1 MIAPF
6 SRCNLLSRFER
17 RLLTYLALIACYC
30 GIGAA
35 AFVEASEP
43 LSPAAALADFALPP
57 GYRIELVASEPQIV
71 DPVAMAFDPQGR
83 LWVVELR
90 DYPFLAAGAKPSSR
104 IRILKDKNHDGVFET
119 ASTFADGLLIPTG
132 LQLWGSGAF
141 VTLAGEVAYF
151 PDDDRDGRADK
162 QETWYRGFATENE
175 QLRANHPTLAAD
187 GWIYVAGG
195 LRGGQIENLRR
206 PDDAPVS
213 INGRDFAFNPRTGE
227 CRAVSGNGQF
237 GLAIDDFGRRFTCSN
252 RNPLIEVMIEQ
263 RYLDRNPKLVL
274 PSVVQD
280 AAAAGADSRVFPR
293 SRAMTTS
300 AEHSGQFTAACGVEV
315 DRGDAFICEPTGNL
329 VHREVFNSSGSAM
342 QAVPVERNAEQETE
356 FLTATDEWFRPVNL
370 ATGPD
375 GALYVVDL
383 YRAVIEH
390 PEWMPPELRQRPD
403 LLDGVDR
410 GRIYRIV
417 AAGAAAN
424 SATEDQSITMDNP
437 AELATLL
444 SHPNASQRETAARR
458 LLEIGGAAAIEPLHE
473 VAARDVSAAGRYL
486 AFSTLEAFGAL
497 TPEMLARCLC
507 DQAPEI
513 RALGLQL
520 AEPQLAKS
528 RDLTSQVM
536 QLANDPDPRVRYQTA
551 LTSMFLPST
560 QTHSAL
566 CSIAAQDAEDEWTCR
581 AVALAARDQ
590 AGPLLIELLNHEPH
604 VQFTPALAHELVTAV
619 VANDDG
625 HQLAAALG
633 SLNNVDQAT
642 TRLLLMAANDAL
654 QQHGSSLA
662 VTFEIIAEQAPA
674 ARQAIDKLF
683 DASLAMLTNDNV
695 PKAERIAEAPVL
707 QLDARPCIAQPLLEL
722 LSGNASAPLQVAAI
736 NALRS
741 QSNPEIADALLVR
754 FAKQLPT
761 VRRAT
766 LDLLTSRPDWAI
778 KLLDAVAAEQ
788 IAAGDVDPAHRLQL
802 MQHHDVAVRT
812 AAERLFAAEMKDR
825 EEVVRR
831 YQAALELTGDA
842 EQGHAVYAANCA
854 SCHRIG
860 VEGIAVGPDI
870 GDASM
875 KTSAQLITDIL
886 DPNRAVD
893 ANFVNYVAL
902 TVDGVGHQGIIT
914 SESETGLVLL
924 GADGKP
930 VTFLREDLESLTSGK
945 SLMPEGVE
953 QQIDPQKMADL
964 LAFLKTWRHAAKLR
978 SNRSD
983 GAAAAAAG
991 KK

>member
-6 SRCNLLSRFER
+6 IRCHSRPRFER
-17 RLLTYLALIACYC
+17 RLTTCIALLAYCC
-30 GIGAA
+30 GIGVAMR
-35 AFVEASEP
+35 VEASEP
-43 LSPAAALADFALPP
+43 LSLAAALADFALPP

-71 DPVAMAFDPQGR
+71 DPVAMAFDAQGR
-83 LWVVELR
+83 LWVVEMR
-90 DYPFLAAGAKPSSR
+90 DYPFLADGAKPSSR
-104 IRILKDKNHDGVFET
+104 IRILEDKDHDGLFET
-119 ASTFADGLLIPTG
+119 AGTFADGLLIPTG
-132 LQLWGSGAF
+132 LQLWGFGAF

-151 PDDDRDGRADK
+151 PDDDHDGRADK

-187 GWIYVAGG
+187 GWIYVASG

-206 PDDAPVS
+206 PGDAPVS
-213 INGRDFAFNPRTGE
+213 INGRDFAFNPRTGA

-237 GLAIDDFGRRFTCSN
+237 GLATDDFGRRFTCSN

-263 RYLDRNPKLVL
+263 RYLDLNPKLVL

-315 DRGDAFICEPTGNL
+315 HRGDAFICEPTGNL
-329 VHREVFNSSGSAM
+329 VHREGLKPSGSAM
-342 QAVPVERNAEQETE
+342 QAVPVERNAEQGSE

-375 GALYVVDL
+375 GVLYVVDM

-417 AAGAAAN
+417 AEGT
-424 SATEDQSITMDNP
+424 ATNATADNHAITSENP

-444 SHPNASQRETAARR
+444 SHPDAWQRETAARR
-458 LLEIGGAAAIEPLHE
+458 LLEIGGPAAIESLKK
-473 VAARDVSAAGRYL
+473 VAATDVNSAAGRYL
-486 AFSTLEAFGAL
+486 AFSTLEALGAL
-497 TPEMLARCLC
+497 TPELLAQCLH
-507 DQAPEI
+507 DPTPEI

-520 AEPQLAKS
+520 AEPRLANS
-528 RDLTSQVM
+528 SDLTDLAL

-560 QTHSAL
+560 QTLSAL
-566 CSIAAQDAEDEWTCR
+566 RSIAARDAADEWTCR

-590 AGPLLIELLNHEPH
+590 AGPLLIDLLNHERH
-604 VQFTPALAHELVTAV
+604 VRFTPALARELVAAV

-633 SLNNVDQAT
+633 SLNDVDQT
-642 TRLLLMAANDAL
+642 TARLVLLAANDAL
-654 QQHGSSLA
+654 QQRGSSLTA
-662 VTFEIIAEQAPA
+662 SLATVAEQTPA
-674 ARQAIDKLF
+674 ARQAIDMLF
-683 DASLAMLTNDNV
+683 DASLAKLTSV
-695 PKAERIAEAPVL
+695 AAPEAERIAEASLL
-707 QLDARPCIAQPLLEL
+707 QLDARPGIAQPLLEL
-722 LSGNASAPLQVAAI
+722 LSGDASTSLQVAAI
-736 NALRS
+736 AALRS
-741 QSNPEIADALLVR
+741 QSSPEIAAFLLAR
-754 FAKQLPT
+754 YSEQLPT

-766 LDLLTSRPDWAI
+766 LDLLTSRPDWTVRF
-778 KLLDAVAAEQ
+778 LEAVAAEQ
-788 IAAGDVDPAHRLQL
+788 IAAGDVDPARRLQL

-831 YQAALELTGDA
+831 YQAALELAGDA
-842 EQGHAVYAANCA
+842 ERGHTVYAANCA

-860 VEGIAVGPDI
+860 TEGIAVGPDI

-875 KTSAQLITDIL
+875 KTSAQLLTDIL

-930 VTFLREDLESLTSGK
+930 VTILREDLESLTSGK

-964 LAFLKTWRHAAKLR
+964 LTFLKTWRHAAELR

-983 GAAAAAAG
+983 DAAATAVN
-991 KK
+991 K

>member
-17 RLLTYLALIACYC
+17 RLTTCLALIACCC
-30 GIGAA
+30 GIDVV

-43 LSPAAALADFALPP
+43 LSPAAALADFALSP

-71 DPVAMAFDPQGR
+71 DPVAMAFDAQGR
-83 LWVVELR
+83 LWVVEMR
-90 DYPFLAAGAKPSSR
+90 DYPFLADGAKPSSR
-104 IRILKDKNHDGVFET
+104 IRILEDKNQDGVFET
-119 ASTFADGLLIPTG
+119 AGTFADGLLIPTG

-151 PDDDRDGRADK
+151 SDDDCDGRADK
-162 QETWYRGFATENE
+162 HQTWYRGFATENE
-175 QLRANHPTLAAD
+175 QLRANHPTHAAD

-206 PDDAPVS
+206 PGDAPVS
-213 INGRDFAFNPRTGE
+213 INGRDFAFNPRTGA

-263 RYLDRNPKLVL
+263 RYFDLNPKLVL

-280 AAAAGADSRVFPR
+280 AAAAGADSRIFPR

-300 AEHSGQFTAACGVEV
+300 AEHSGQFTAACGVEL
-315 DRGDAFICEPTGNL
+315 DRGHAFICEPTGNL
-329 VHREVFNSSGSAM
+329 VHREIVKLSGSAM
-342 QAVPVERNAEQETE
+342 QAVPIERDAEQGAE

-375 GALYVVDL
+375 GALYVVDM

-390 PEWMPPELRQRPD
+390 PEWMPSELRQRSD

-410 GRIYRIV
+410 GRIYRII
-417 AAGAAAN
+417 AEGT
-424 SATEDQSITMDNP
+424 ATNAPVDNRVITTDSP

-444 SHPNASQRETAARR
+444 SHPNAWQRETAARR
-458 LLEIGGAAAIEPLHE
+458 LLEIGSAAAIEPLVK
-473 VAARDVSAAGRYL
+473 VAATDVSSAAARYL
-486 AFSTLEAFGAL
+486 AFSTLEALGAL
-497 TPEMLARCLC
+497 TPELLARCLR
-507 DQAPEI
+507 DPAPEV
-513 RALGLQL
+513 RTLGLQL
-520 AEPQLAKS
+520 AEPRLAKS
-528 RDLTSQVM
+528 TDLADLVL

-560 QTHSAL
+560 QTLPAL
-566 CSIAAQDAEDEWTCR
+566 RSIASQDAEDEWTCR

-590 AGPLLIELLNHEPH
+590 AGRLLIELLARELH
-604 VQFTPALAHELVTAV
+604 VQFTPALARELVAAV

-633 SLNNVDQAT
+633 SLDRVDQAT
-642 TRLLLMAANDAL
+642 ARLLLLAANDAL
-654 QQHGSSLA
+654 QQRGSSLA
-662 VTFEIIAEQAPA
+662 ASLAMVAEQAPA
-674 ARQAIDKLF
+674 ARQAIDNLF
-683 DASLAMLTNDNV
+683 DASLAKLVNV
-695 PKAERIAEAPVL
+695 DVPEAERIAEAPVL
-707 QLDARPCIAQPLLEL
+707 QLDARPGIARLLLAL
-722 LSGNASAPLQVAAI
+722 LSGDASTPLQVAAI
-736 NALRS
+736 DSLRS
-741 QSNPEIADALLVR
+741 QSSPEIADTLLAR
-754 FAKQLPT
+754 YPEQLPI

-766 LDLLTSRPDWAI
+766 LDLLTSRPDWTV
-778 KLLDAVAAEQ
+778 KFLDAVATEQ
-788 IAAGDVDPAHRLQL
+788 IAAGDVDPTRRLQL
-802 MQHHDVAVRT
+802 MQHHDVTVRT

-842 EQGHAVYAANCA
+842 ERGHAVYAANCA

-860 VEGIAVGPDI
+860 TEGTAVGPDI

-875 KTSAQLITDIL
+875 KISAQLLTDIL

-924 GADGKP
+924 GADGKT
-930 VTFLREDLESLTSGK
+930 VTILREDLESLTSGK

-964 LAFLKTWRHAAKLR
+964 LTFLKTWRHAAELR
-978 SNRSD
+978 SKRSD
-983 GAAAAAAG
+983 EAAATAVN
-991 KK
+991 K

>member
-6 SRCNLLSRFER
+6 RRCRSLSRCER
-17 RLLTYLALIACYC
+17 HLTTCMALIACCC
-30 GIGAA
+30 GIDAT

-43 LSPAAALADFALPP
+43 LSPAAALADFVLSP
-57 GYRIELVASEPQIV
+57 GYRLELVASEPQIV
-71 DPVAMAFDPQGR
+71 DPVAMAFDAQGR
-83 LWVVELR
+83 LWVVEMR
-90 DYPFLAAGAKPSSR
+90 DYPFLGEGAKPSSR
-104 IRILKDKNHDGVFET
+104 IRILEDKNQDGVFET
-119 ASTFADGLLIPTG
+119 AGTFADGLLIPTG

-151 PDDDRDGRADK
+151 PDDDHDGRADK
-162 QETWYRGFATENE
+162 QESWYRGFATENE

-206 PDDAPVS
+206 PGDAPVS
-213 INGRDFAFNPRTGE
+213 INGRDFAFNPRTGA

-237 GLAIDDFGRRFTCSN
+237 GLTIDDFGRRFTCSN

-274 PSVVQD
+274 PSVVED
-280 AAAAGADSRVFPR
+280 AAAAGADSRIFPR

-300 AEHSGQFTAACGVEV
+300 AQHSGQFTAACGVEL
-315 DRGDAFICEPTGNL
+315 DRGHAFICEPTGNL
-329 VHREVFNSSGSAM
+329 VHREVVTPSGSALR
-342 QAVPVERNAEQETE
+342 AAPLERDAE

-370 ATGPD
+370 ETGPD
-375 GALYVVDL
+375 GALYVVDM

-390 PEWMPPELRQRPD
+390 PEWMPPELRDRPD
-403 LLDGVDR
+403 LLDGADR

-417 AAGAAAN
+417 AADAAAN
-424 SATEDQSITMDNP
+424 SAGAGQPITTNNP
-437 AELATLL
+437 AELAKLL
-444 SHPNASQRETAARR
+444 SHPDAWRRATAARR
-458 LLEIGGAAAIEPLHE
+458 LLEIGGEAAIQPLHE
-473 VAARDVSAAGRYL
+473 VAATNVNAAGRYL
-486 AFSTLEAFGAL
+486 AFSTLEALGAF
-497 TPEMLARCLC
+497 TPELLSRCLR
-507 DQAPEI
+507 DPAPEI

-520 AEPQLAKS
+520 AEPQFGVS
-528 RDLTSQVM
+528 GDLTSQAM

-560 QTHSAL
+560 QTLASL
-566 CSIAAQDAEDEWTCR
+566 RSIAAQDAADEWTCR

-590 AGPLLIELLNHEPH
+590 AGPLLIDLLNHEPH
-604 VQFTPALAHELVTAV
+604 VKFTPALARELVAAV
-619 VANDDG
+619 VASDDG
-625 HQLAAALG
+625 RLLAVALG
-633 SLNNVDQAT
+633 SLDHVDQAT
-642 TRLLLMAANDAL
+642 ARLLLLAANDAL
-654 QQHGSSLA
+654 QQRGSSLA
-662 VTFEIIAEQAPA
+662 ASLATVAEQAPA
-674 ARQAIDKLF
+674 ARQTIDKLF
-683 DASLAMLTNDNV
+683 DASLAKLTNAV
-695 PKAERIAEAPVL
+695 APEAERIAEAPLL
-707 QLDARPCIAQPLLEL
+707 QLDARPGLAQPLLAL
-722 LSGNASAPLQVAAI
+722 LSGVNSTPLQVAAI
-736 NALRS
+736 DALRS
-741 QSNPEIADALLVR
+741 QSSPEIAALLLAR
-754 FAKQLPT
+754 YPEQLPT

-766 LDLLTSRPDWAI
+766 LDLLTSRPDWTVQFLA
-778 KLLDAVAAEQ
+778 AVAAEQ
-788 IAAGDVDPAHRLQL
+788 IAAGDVDPARRLHL

-842 EQGHAVYAANCA
+842 ARGHTVYAANCA

-860 VEGIAVGPDI
+860 SEGTAVGPDI

-875 KTSAQLITDIL
+875 KTSAQLLTDIL

-914 SESETGLVLL
+914 FESETGLVLL
-924 GADGKP
+924 GPDGKP
-930 VTFLREDLESLTSGK
+930 VTILRDDLESLTSGK

-964 LAFLKTWRHAAKLR
+964 LTFLKTWRHAAELR
-978 SNRSD
+978 SKRSD
-983 GAAAAAAG
+983 DAAAAAVTR
-991 KK
+991 